1 MIGRETDVDRVF
13 KTLSEAKELM
23 NNPDKN
29 QNQHNHEHGK
39 DHHEIHGSWGRFAAM
54 ILTSTFIMFFLMYQL
69 VYEADHA
76 LFSLNRF
83 LATLLMGSVMTVVML
98 GFMWQMYKGTKTKI
112 AIVSVAALAAIGLLW
127 TNRSQA
133 LISDTEYMESMIP
146 HHSIA
151 INNSR
156 KATIRDPRVR
166 ELADG
171 IIEAQVREIAI
182 MKRLIDD
189 IDENGPR
196 GKTNLPPRTAEITEE
211 MIPKI
216 EEALE

>member
-1 MIGRETDVDRVF
+1 
-13 KTLSEAKELM
+13 
-23 NNPDKN
+23 
-29 QNQHNHEHGK
+29 
-39 DHHEIHGSWGRFAAM
+39 M

-83 LATLLMGSVMTVVML
+83 LATLLMGSVMTIVML
-98 GFMWQMYKGTKTKI
+98 GFMWQMYKGTKAKI
-112 AIVSVAALAAIGLLW
+112 VIVSVATLAAIGLLW

-156 KATIRDPRVR
+156 KSQNPRPQSPRTSRRHHRSPSPRNRNHETPDPRYR
-166 ELADG
+166 
-171 IIEAQVREIAI
+171 R
-182 MKRLIDD
+182 KRATGR
-189 IDENGPR
+189 NKPAASNSRCHG
-196 GKTNLPPRTAEITEE
+196 
-211 MIPKI
+211 
-216 EEALE
+216 

>member
-1 MIGRETDVDRVF
+1 
-13 KTLSEAKELM
+13 
-23 NNPDKN
+23 
-29 QNQHNHEHGK
+29 
-39 DHHEIHGSWGRFAAM
+39 M

-156 KATIRDPRVR
+156 KAKIRDPRVR

-182 MKRLIDD
+182 MKRLIQD
-189 IDENGPR
+189 IEDNGPR
-196 GKTNLPPRTAEITEE
+196 GETKLPPRTAEITDE
-211 MIPKI
+211 MLPKI
-216 EEALE
+216 EKAVQ